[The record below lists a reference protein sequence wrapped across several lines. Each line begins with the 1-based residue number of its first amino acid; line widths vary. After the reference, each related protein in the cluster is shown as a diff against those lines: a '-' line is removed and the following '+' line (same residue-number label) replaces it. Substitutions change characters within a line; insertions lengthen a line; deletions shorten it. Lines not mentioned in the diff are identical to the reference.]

1 MLDCLFTAL
10 FSSDYQVID
19 YYIGTLLVSF
29 TVICFVLDSMNFK
42 HMISNLALVILLL
55 QNKVILWPQSQKN
68 IYSYDASTWYLS
80 KKIK

>member
-29 TVICFVLDSMNFK
+29 TVIFFVLDSMDFK

-55 QNKVILWPQSQKN
+55 QNKVILWPQSQKKYTVMMPAHG
-68 IYSYDASTWYLS
+68 ICP
-80 KKIK
+80 KK